1 MNLEG
6 DMDRLFNWALGKNV
20 GEDAMESVA
29 WAPALDVRETEDSF
43 VVEADVPGM
52 EKEGIEIS
60 VLDNVLTIKGEKKR
74 NEEVKEDSYHRVERV
89 YGTFQRSLG
98 LPTPIDEGKVKANF
112 KNGVLQITLP
122 KHEKAKPK
130 QISVEIEG

>member
-1 MNLEG
+1 MSLMRRPTAAQLDPWRRLMNLEG
-6 DMDRLFNWALGKNV
+6 DMDRLFNWALGKGV
-20 GEDAMESVA
+20 GEGDMEGVA

-60 VLDNVLTIKGEKKR
+60 VLENVLTIKGEKKR

-89 YGTFQRSLG
+89 YGTFQR
-98 LPTPIDEGKVKANF
+98 
-112 KNGVLQITLP
+112 
-122 KHEKAKPK
+122 
-130 QISVEIEG
+130 